1 MALID
6 AFLKQMVKIKPYIR
20 TAGGEPVYG
29 REETRKCRLERGCNL
44 QATYK
49 DPDGQ
54 IDQILANAR
63 MFCRGE
69 PIPDR
74 SVVSFEG
81 REYTVIK
88 CFVAS
93 GFRDDHLEVYL
104 E

>member
-6 AFLKQMVKIKPYIR
+6 AFLKQTVKIKPYIR
-20 TAGGEPVYG
+20 TAGGETVYG
-29 REETRKCRLERGCNL
+29 REETRKCRLERGGTL
-44 QATYK
+44 KTAYK
-49 DPDGQ
+49 YQDGQ

-81 REYTVIK
+81 HEYTVLK

>member
-6 AFLKQMVKIKPYIR
+6 AFLKQTVKIKPFVR
-20 TAGGEPVYG
+20 VAGGEIVYG
-29 REETRKCRLERGCNL
+29 REETRRCRLERGSNL
-44 QATYK
+44 QTTFK

-54 IDQILANAR
+54 IDQVIASAR

-74 SVVSFEG
+74 SAVTFDG
-81 REYTVIK
+81 REYTVLK
-88 CFVAS
+88 CFVLN
-93 GFRDDHLEVYL
+93 GFKDDHLEVYL